1 MSILANQEKSVEDI
15 NSVFNTNK
23 DRNPSIYC
31 DVKAVASKDV
41 IPFEKGSKFGFRLKK
56 ESELTKAMTKNKK
69 LMVDFERDTIL
80 NRARN
85 QAVSTL
91 KNLEKLE
98 KLKKA

>member
-1 MSILANQEKSVEDI
+1 
-15 NSVFNTNK
+15 
-23 DRNPSIYC
+23 
-31 DVKAVASKDV
+31 
-41 IPFEKGSKFGFRLKK
+41 
-56 ESELTKAMTKNKK
+56 MTKNQK
-69 LMVDFERDTIL
+69 LMTDFKLDTIL